1 MRDPS
6 AAPRGPR
13 PLAAFLWSLAGT
25 GLVLAFLLVTDPRL
39 LELKKARAE
48 VKELDRKIAELE
60 RENEEMRSAVQAAS
74 RHDYPA
80 EKLAREELQLVR
92 SDELVLLYPKGSLT
106 RQKAARTPGPGTTVP
121 TPPETPR

>member
-1 MRDPS
+1 MKDP
-6 AAPRGPR
+6 AATARGPR
-13 PLAAFLWSLAGT
+13 PLAAFLWSVAGT
-25 GLVLAFLLVTDPRL
+25 GLVLALLLVTDPRL

-48 VKELDRKIAELE
+48 VKELDRKVAELE

-92 SDELVLLYPKGSLT
+92 SDELVLLYPRGSLT
-106 RQKAARTPGPGTTVP
+106 RQKGVP
-121 TPPETPR
+121 TPVPAAVPTAPGTPR

>member
-1 MRDPS
+1 MKDPA

-13 PLAAFLWSLAGT
+13 PLAAFLWSFAGT
-25 GLVLAFLLVTDPRL
+25 GLVLALLLVTDPRL

-48 VKELDRKIAELE
+48 VKELDRKIAELQ
-60 RENEEMRSAVQAAS
+60 RENEEMRSAVQAAA

-80 EKLAREELQLVR
+80 EKLAREELHLVR

-106 RQKAARTPGPGTTVP
+106 RQNDAPTPAPTGAVPTVP
-121 TPPETPR
+121 APR

>member
-1 MRDPS
+1 MKDP
-6 AAPRGPR
+6 AATARGPR
-13 PLAAFLWSLAGT
+13 PLAAFLWSVAGT
-25 GLVLAFLLVTDPRL
+25 GLVLALLLVTDPRL

-48 VKELDRKIAELE
+48 VKELDRKVAELE

-92 SDELVLLYPKGSLT
+92 SDELVLLYPEESLT
-106 RQKAARTPGPGTTVP
+106 RQKGAP
-121 TPPETPR
+121 TPPPSVSPTAPDAPR

>member
-1 MRDPS
+1 MKDPS
-6 AAPRGPR
+6 AVPRGPR
-13 PLAAFLWSLAGT
+13 PLAWFLWSVAAT

-48 VKELDRKIAELE
+48 VRELDRKIAELQ

-80 EKLAREELQLVR
+80 EKLAREELHLVR

-106 RQKAARTPGPGTTVP
+106 RQKGAPTPVP
-121 TPPETPR
+121 TPLPTAPDPLR

>member
-1 MRDPS
+1 MKDP
-6 AAPRGPR
+6 AANARGPR
-13 PLAAFLWSLAGT
+13 PLAAFLWSVAGT
-25 GLVLAFLLVTDPRL
+25 GLVLALLLVTDPRL

-48 VKELDRKIAELE
+48 VKELDRRIVEME

-106 RQKAARTPGPGTTVP
+106 RQKGVP
-121 TPPETPR
+121 TPAPSAVPTAPNPPR